1 MLSMEEAVNMRSR
14 GKLCC
19 SLNFAENLKLFLKNK
34 VLNNLGEYV
43 LTSVLEKTQAGM
55 GWDPPEPEVY
65 GLVVEWSKKAV
76 WN

>member
-55 GWDPPEPEVY
+55 G
-65 GLVVEWSKKAV
+65 
-76 WN
+76 